1 MDADYRIADVL
12 ACEPADLMPSVKTFT
27 FDRVGGK

>member
-12 ACEPADLMPSVKTFT
+12 ACEPADLMPSVKTF
-27 FDRVGGK
+27 DRVGGK